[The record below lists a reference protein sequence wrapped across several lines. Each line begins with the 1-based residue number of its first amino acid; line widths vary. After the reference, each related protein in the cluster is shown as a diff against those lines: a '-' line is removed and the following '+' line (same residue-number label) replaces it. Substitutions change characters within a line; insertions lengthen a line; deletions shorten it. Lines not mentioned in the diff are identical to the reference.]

1 VSRKKNAGQ
10 KRARKVQAR
19 KKKQQQK
26 AKQAN
31 ARELATLAK
40 LMVEADPD
48 SSGISSMQISDRRV
62 LERDMAKALGLDGD
76 MTAEEAEA
84 DALFYKALDA
94 TDAETCGK
102 NLEAAL
108 AKNPRHIDA
117 IVELAQL
124 YDDDNTAF
132 FFLSRAI
139 EFGEEDLE
147 DELRNDAGRF
157 WGLHHTR
164 PFMRAKQ
171 AIAAWYFEAGDLI
184 NAAYELEEM
193 LRLNPNDNQG
203 MRWMLMEAYCRMDR
217 LDNAERLLREYPEDG
232 TPFLPFTGLLIR
244 FRKEGDS
251 PELRTSLR
259 EQADWNPHI
268 VPRLL
273 EPSLISHE
281 PFAMFSPRSPEEAD
295 LYCQQFLSVWKAT
308 PGAITWLRSAARDLP
323 SSDVESND
331 DDVKTEIQKLR
342 TKVKKLNSCA
352 ETWFCD
358 ANYLSQQQADGWLL
372 TVVEK
377 SAETVICL
385 EPGEDPLGADTVL
398 YGLLNTMLAPDDE
411 KPRRPAAIDFTDAGL
426 HRSLNKRLE
435 RLGIASNITDERPA
449 VLDFIERS
457 APAPGQ
463 PVEIDINDI
472 RDTPVSS
479 ATWEVDWRQIDQWLP
494 DEETGEPVQPWMIL
508 VAHEEDWILSQQLSL
523 TPPDSNTILSVIGQA
538 ILSPSVGTPSR
549 PTTIR
554 VPSAE
559 HHLDVKPA
567 ADDIGVECVV
577 GQCQLIDQM
586 FESLSQHMDQAV
598 GGPPALVSLPNVT
611 PEIVGDFYEAAADFY
626 KSRVWTATPPET
638 VVEVRCSELIHGRW
652 YAVIMGQMGQE
663 IGIIFFDD
671 RETLELVFASD
682 PSDPGAG
689 AKQMHGIS
697 FSLNEQQLMHPRDVA
712 AAEQFGWPVAAP
724 EAWPMGYFIS
734 DGAMRPLDIAE
745 LQFLS
750 AATRAVAEQLQSQ
763 ESSLVTSVALHERIV
778 RVSTNRE

>member
-1 VSRKKNAGQ
+1 
-10 KRARKVQAR
+10 
-19 KKKQQQK
+19 
-26 AKQAN
+26 
-31 ARELATLAK
+31 
-40 LMVEADPD
+40 
-48 SSGISSMQISDRRV
+48 
-62 LERDMAKALGLDGD
+62 MAKSLGLDGD

-94 TDAETCGK
+94 TNSESRGK
-102 NLEAAL
+102 TLEAAL

-124 YDDDNTAF
+124 CADDDTAF
-132 FFLSRAI
+132 FLLSRAI

-147 DELRNDAGRF
+147 DELRNDAGHF

-171 AIAAWYFEAGDLI
+171 AIAERYFEAGELGD
-184 NAAYELEEM
+184 AADEMEQM

-203 MRWMLMEAYCRMDR
+203 MRWMLMEVYCRADR
-217 LDNAERLLREYPEDG
+217 LDDAERLLQQYPDDG
-232 TPFLPFTGLLIR
+232 MPFLSFTGLLIR

-251 PELRTSLR
+251 SELRTSLR

-281 PFAMFSPRSPEEAD
+281 SFAMFSPKSPEEAD

-323 SSDVESND
+323 SSDVESNYF
-331 DDVKTEIQKLR
+331 DVKTEIQKLR
-342 TKVKKLNSCA
+342 TKVKKLDSCA

-358 ANYLSQQQADGWLL
+358 ATPISHQEADGWLL

-377 SAETVICL
+377 STESVICL
-385 EPGEDPLGADTVL
+385 EPGEDPLGPDTVL
-398 YGLLNTMLAPDDE
+398 FALLNTMLAPEDDL
-411 KPRRPAAIDFTDAGL
+411 PRRPAVVEFIDAEL
-426 HRSLNKRLE
+426 HRSLNQRLE
-435 RLGIASNITDERPA
+435 RLGIAINVADERPA

-463 PVEIDINDI
+463 SVEIDIDEV

-479 ATWEVDWRQIDQWLP
+479 ATWQVDWRQLDQWLP
-494 DEETGEPVQPWMIL
+494 NPETEELTQPWMIL
-508 VAHEEDWILSQQLSL
+508 VAHEDDLILSQQVSM
-523 TPPDSNTILSVIGQA
+523 TPPDANTILSVLGQA
-538 ILSPSVGTPSR
+538 VLSPSVGTPTR
-549 PTTIR
+549 PSTIR

-577 GQCQLIDQM
+577 GRCQLTDQM
-586 FESLSQHMDQAV
+586 FESLSQHLEQTG
-598 GGPPALVSLPNVT
+598 GGPSALVSLPNIA

-626 KSRVWTATPPET
+626 KSRVWTSTHPET

-671 RETLELVFASD
+671 RETLEAVFASD
-682 PSDPGAG
+682 PSDPSVGG
-689 AKQMHGIS
+689 KQMHGIA
-697 FSLNEQQLMHPRDVA
+697 FSLNEQPLTHPADVA

-724 EAWPMGYFIS
+724 EAWPMGYFVS
-734 DGAMRPLDIAE
+734 DGTMRPLDIAE